1 MLVIDTSKLTR
12 DTSKT
17 VLTTGYGYAN
27 CDKLDVSGIQALTNI
42 TPGTMKLL
50 AIGTGQ
56 LNPQDIT
63 FNPPTTLVY
72 TGTNGTTTA
81 TLNST
86 NPTVTIQRIGVISHL
101 GTSDMG
107 GHFIAF
113 CKNSCDCQWYKYN
126 DAQVDKSS
134 FSEITSI
141 GLPYV
146 LFYSFIK
153 K

>member
-1 MLVIDTSKLTR
+1 MGISTAASLIILVRMLVIDTSKLTW

-86 NPTVTIQRIGVISHL
+86 NPTVTIQSTAKTAGTGGVTIG
-101 GTSDMG
+101 
-107 GHFIAF
+107 
-113 CKNSCDCQWYKYN
+113 YN
-126 DAQVDKSS
+126 NTHSVVRDDTNKAINYAVR
-134 FSEITSI
+134 
-141 GLPYV
+141 
-146 LFYSFIK
+146 
-153 K
+153 